1 MVRSYWGV
9 NFWRSRKWSLLY
21 CKFLWI
27 KERGTV
33 VPFLCLLFWYPIRV
47 KRLMCFHE
55 HFLNVTP
62 PEPAILGKNKSV
74 NCCLPRV
81 TKIGGRK
88 HVEPEVIFLRLLIV
102 GNLQE
107 AVWGKL
113 QPQKI
118 DSTALWQCQQKL
130 NIIFIKVVFIAGL
143 LCWIALDYTVLP
155 VTVSTFCS
163 VWPLAGIMCL
173 RTVRVVLRLANCK
186 KKLLSE
192 KISCISF
199 QALTLEKQKVQ
210 RCTFS
215 LTE

>member
-1 MVRSYWGV
+1 MFAVLISNQGQEVDVFPWTLFKCNTTRTCYTGKKQVCQLLPASCDKNRRQKTCRARSHLFTTFNCRKSTG
-9 NFWRSRKWSLLY
+9 SR
-21 CKFLWI
+21 
-27 KERGTV
+27 V
-33 VPFLCLLFWYPIRV
+33 
-47 KRLMCFHE
+47 
-55 HFLNVTP
+55 
-62 PEPAILGKNKSV
+62 
-74 NCCLPRV
+74 
-81 TKIGGRK
+81 
-88 HVEPEVIFLRLLIV
+88 
-102 GNLQE
+102 
-107 AVWGKL
+107 GKL